1 MPKKKGGKKG
11 KKGKGKASAPIIEQY
26 TTAAILEERGKMLCP
41 RLGDNYEKSS
51 HVHAILD
58 GVVEKLIQKV
68 AKKRLT
74 ELKLSGLKMHALPD
88 MSLILPELQTLED
101 VNLSK
106 NNLFNT
112 MQVFALLSQ
121 LSKIKKV
128 DLSENFLN
136 GSVPDCAV
144 AMTELEELNLD
155 RNQITDL
162 GMNIVDKWQN
172 LKVLQVNDNA
182 LHTLPAEAK
191 EWKKLEILNL
201 KSNQLTEISGELL
214 GSWKQLKRLYLG
226 GNHIQ
231 VVPDSLGD
239 CAQLQELDLSSNQIE
254 ELPKS
259 ISQCYD
265 LELLHLGNNKLLDF
279 SADIFINLKK
289 LKELQLYKNKIQV
302 VPPEVGNLKC
312 IKRLSFASNQI
323 KGLPEEI
330 GSCTTLEELYVSN
343 NPKFSYIPPSSG
355 HLRSLQALSAYK
367 CPALKQVPTTLL
379 EMSSLKELDL
389 RAVKKN
395 VCKITPECM
404 DSFKAQKCV
413 VRGGV
418 VKKIKADLKAP
429 PGMGGKPPE
438 EGAEGESGEGAP
450 AA

>member
-11 KKGKGKASAPIIEQY
+11 KKGKGKDKKPIIEQY
-26 TTAAILEERGKMLCP
+26 TTAAILDARTKMLCP
-41 RLGDNYEKSS
+41 RLGDQYEKSS
-51 HVHAILD
+51 NAHMILD

-74 ELKLSGLKMHALPD
+74 ELKLNGLRMNAVPD

-101 VNLSK
+101 INLSK
-106 NNLFNT
+106 NNLFNVV
-112 MQVFALLSQ
+112 QVFSFLSQ
-121 LSKIKKV
+121 LTKIKKIN
-128 DLSENFLN
+128 LSDNSLN
-136 GSVPDCAV
+136 GSLPECAV

-162 GMNIVDKWQN
+162 GINIVDKWQN
-172 LKVLQVNDNA
+172 LKILQLNDNA
-182 LHTLPAEAK
+182 LQRIPAEAK
-191 EWKKLEILNL
+191 EWKNLEVLNL
-201 KSNQLTEISGELL
+201 KSNQLAEISDDLL
-214 GSWKQLKRLYLG
+214 GAWKKLKKLYLG
-226 GNHIQ
+226 SNHIKT
-231 VVPDSLGD
+231 VPDTLGD
-239 CAQLQELDLSSNQIE
+239 CADLIELDLSSNEIE

-259 ISQCYD
+259 LSQCYE
-265 LELLHLGNNKLLDF
+265 LELLHVGNNKLLDF
-279 SADIFINLKK
+279 SADVFINLKK
-289 LKELQLYKNKIQV
+289 LRELQLYKNKIQV

-379 EMSSLKELDL
+379 EMSSLRELDL

-418 VKKIKADLKAP
+418 VKKIKADLKPP

-438 EGAEGESGEGAP
+438 DTEGEGAP
-450 AA
+450 TV